1 MRFLFLGGIWC
12 EYSDEVRGFV
22 GVCEREEK
30 SLNMI
35 DLLREYVWSSS
46 ARARMSVVEREGVFG
61 RKA

>member
-30 SLNMI
+30 SL
-35 DLLREYVWSSS
+35 LREYVWSSS
-46 ARARMSVVEREGVFG
+46 ARARMSVVERGGVFG
-61 RKA
+61 RKG